1 MKTIQISPD
10 TFLATFSPTQIFW
23 RDQNNDGTVLTMLAA
38 TLIGGTPV
46 VWETVKAASS
56 AMTALI
62 GDLESANQYAAF
74 DDGTGGTQEHE
85 GILAALLS
93 LTA

>member
-1 MKTIQISPD
+1 MKTMQISPE
-10 TFLATFSPTQIFW
+10 TFLATFSPTKIFW

-62 GDLESANQYAAF
+62 ATLNTGNKYAAF

-93 LTA
+93 LTS